1 MAAATVVV
9 MAAATAVDVVAVITA
24 AAIVAEAMATI
35 SAAGIMVA
43 AISMPDPHTAHFPR
57 TDPSRRTG

>member
-1 MAAATVVV
+1 
-9 MAAATAVDVVAVITA
+9 VAVITA
-24 AAIVAEAMATI
+24 VAIVAEAAMAII